1 MSGLE
6 GTQWRRLLPA
16 IKVSQSVQRGEWEG
30 GRGACKDEDQFRIMT
45 RTRQLWPALHQVEL
59 NTIICTERDQLQ
71 LSSGEE
77 EREEGGWSG
86 SRPR

>member
-30 GRGACKDEDQFRIMT
+30 GRGACKDEDQFRIMSG
-45 RTRQLWPALHQVEL
+45 TRQLWAALHQVEL